1 MRAVVLIAALAA
13 PAVASAQAP
22 NPANVDRGQAVFTKW
37 CAPCHQAGVGS
48 GGRAFPGT
56 ASLELKYKGTKPAAL
71 EQRTDLPGPVL
82 KVFLRSGSLA
92 MPAFR
97 KVEIPDSDIDA
108 IAAYLAAAAAKTS
121 R

>member
-1 MRAVVLIAALAA
+1 MKLLLLIAALTVV
-13 PAVASAQAP
+13 PAMASAQA
-22 NPANVDRGQAVFTKW
+22 NVERGHAVFDKW
-37 CAPCHQAGVGS
+37 CAPCHAGGIGS

-56 ASLELKYKGTKPAAL
+56 ASLELKYKGSKPAAL

-82 KVFLRSGSLA
+82 KVFMRNGSLA

-108 IAAYLAAAAAKTS
+108 LAAYIAATAAKTS

>member
-1 MRAVVLIAALAA
+1 MRALVLLTALAAAA
-13 PAVASAQAP
+13 PAVANAQA
-22 NPANVDRGQAVFTKW
+22 NVERGHAVFTKW

-56 ASLELKYKGTKPAAL
+56 ASLELKYKGAKPAAL

-82 KVFLRSGSLA
+82 KVFLRNGSLA

-97 KVEIPDSDIDA
+97 KVEVPDSDIDA
-108 IAAYLAAAAAKTS
+108 IAAYLAATAAKTS

>member
-1 MRAVVLIAALAA
+1 MRRLLLIGALAA
-13 PAVASAQAP
+13 VPTLASAQ
-22 NPANVDRGQAVFTKW
+22 ANVDRGHVVFEKW
-37 CAPCHQAGVGS
+37 CAPCHAGGIGS

-56 ASLELKYKGTKPAAL
+56 ASLELKYKGAKPAAL

-82 KVFLRSGSLA
+82 KVFMRNGSLA

-108 IAAYLAAAAAKTS
+108 IAAYLAATAAKTS